1 VSEDPQ
7 AGSIQPRTW
16 FPAERP
22 ASSIWRPQRWTLPTR
37 IAIALSTIGVL
48 LIGVVATAAVLQVQD
63 RRAQQLVIGDYYD
76 ALRLSQGYYISMLD
90 SETAV
95 RGYALTGDPADL
107 KPLNDAGQPWNHPVS
122 PVFAQKLP
130 KETAALAQLR
140 TVEQA
145 SRAWYQQWA
154 APSIQQ
160 IQSGRKLTTAQV
172 RAGKALFDVVR
183 ADYKS
188 YINQTR
194 DRRQQASDHLQSLT
208 NLLFDTV
215 ILAALIAVLGGLALG
230 QLLQRWVSK
239 PVAHLAAETRLVS
252 GGDLRHRV
260 TTFGPLE
267 FVELGADVEAM
278 RRHLVAQLAVVE
290 QASREV
296 DAAKVTLEEQTQE
309 LQRSNRELEQFAYVA
324 SHDLQEPLRK
334 VASFCQML
342 ERRYAG
348 QLDERADQYIH
359 FAVDG
364 AKRMQ
369 QLINDLLEFSR
380 VGRLSSPRVDVQ
392 LMSCLRLAMGN
403 LESAREESGAV
414 VTWDELPTVLGEAPL
429 LTQLLQNLIGNA
441 IKFRGVEPPAIH
453 VGVRQDGNFWEF
465 RCTDNGIGIEPE
477 YADRVFLIF
486 QRLHPKE
493 VYSGTGIGLAMC
505 KKIVEHHGGRIWVD
519 TGGGPGA
526 TIRWTLPVAPAPG
539 TAIAVGAESVAIEAG
554 QSDPVEAAGASS

>member
-1 VSEDPQ
+1 VSSDLDS
-7 AGSIQPRTW
+7 GSVQPRLWT
-16 FPAERP
+16 PAERP
-22 ASSIWRPQRWTLPTR
+22 PSSIWRPQRWTLPSR
-37 IAIALSTIGVL
+37 IAISLGTIGVL
-48 LIGVVATAAVLQVQD
+48 LIGVVASAAVLQVQD
-63 RRAQQLVIGDYYD
+63 RHAQQLVISDYYD
-76 ALRLSQGYYISMLD
+76 ALRISQGYYIGMLD
-90 SETAV
+90 SETAL
-95 RGYALTGDPADL
+95 RGYALTSDANMLQPF
-107 KPLNDAGQPWNHPVS
+107 NDSGQPWNHPVS
-122 PVFAQKLP
+122 SIFAQKLP
-130 KETAALAQLR
+130 KETQSLAKLR
-140 TVEQA
+140 LVEQA
-145 SRAWYQQWA
+145 SQAWYQQWA
-154 APSIQQ
+154 APTIQQ
-160 IQSGRKLTTAQV
+160 VQRGQRPTAAQV
-172 RAGKALFDVVR
+172 EAGKVLFDRVR
-183 ADYKS
+183 ADYQD
-188 YINQTR
+188 YIGQAR
-194 DRRQQASDHLQSLT
+194 GRRQQVADHLEFLT
-208 NLLFDTV
+208 KLLFVAV
-215 ILAALIAVLGGLALG
+215 ILAALIAVVGGLVLG
-230 QLLQRWVSK
+230 QLLHRWVSK

-267 FVELGADVEAM
+267 FVELGADVDAM

-296 DAAKVTLEEQTQE
+296 DAAKVTLEEQTLE

-342 ERRYAG
+342 ERRYGG

-403 LESAREESGAV
+403 LETAREESGAV

-441 IKFRGVEPPAIH
+441 IKFRGVEPPVIH
-453 VGVRQDGNFWEF
+453 IGVRRKGAFWEF
-465 RCTDNGIGIEPE
+465 WCSDNGIGIEPE

-505 KKIVEHHGGRIWVD
+505 KKIVEHHGGGIWVD
-519 TGGGPGA
+519 PAGGPGA
-526 TIRWTLPVAPAPG
+526 TIRWTLPVAAAPE
-539 TAIAVGAESVAIEAG
+539 AAAAAELAIEG
-554 QSDPVEAAGASS
+554 GSSDSVQTVGTSS